1 MVRRTMSIV
10 LAVLLVLALPA
21 RLRAQQTVI
30 VLPPDGG
37 APAGR
42 GFEGFGATPISPTAV
57 LHSRMDAADD
67 GAVLG
72 FAVAIRGPEGW
83 YRQDTRFGDLP
94 SDSLPPAV
102 VGQWWQVGERRYTLV
117 YDPQR
122 LTLTVFDTTVDLRSS
137 RVVLITLDAERTDP
151 VTIAGGLPVDFSMS
165 HPESFAARFLPLAPE
180 VRRFAGLA
188 SP

>member
-1 MVRRTMSIV
+1 MVHRILSV
-10 LAVLLVLALPA
+10 VFAVLLMAALPA
-21 RLRAQQTVI
+21 ELRAQQTVI

-42 GFEGFGATPISPTAV
+42 GFDGFGATPISPTAV
-57 LHSRMDAADD
+57 LHSRMDAADS

-83 YRQDTRFGDLP
+83 YRHGTRFGELP
-94 SDSLPPAV
+94 SDSLPPGV

-122 LTLTVFDTTVDLRSS
+122 LTLTVFGTTVDLRSS
-137 RVVLITLDAERTDP
+137 RVVLVTVDADRTAP
-151 VTIAGGLPVDFSMS
+151 VTVVSGHPVAFSMS
-165 HPESFAARFLPLAPE
+165 QPESFADRFLPLAPE
-180 VRRFAGLA
+180 VRSFAGLT